1 MSYELSNIDERER
14 ARQRALLAYEL
25 LDPAPEE
32 GFDRL
37 TERAAAICETP
48 IALVS
53 LVDDSRQWFKSK
65 IGLEPQQTARE
76 VAFCNHAIR
85 DTGLFEV
92 TDATLDKRFMDNP
105 LVLSDPNIRFYAGQP
120 LLDPD
125 GYALGT
131 LCVIDREPRQLSEY
145 QRRALALLADE
156 VIDQILA
163 RRNRMLLE
171 QAKETAE
178 QAQAEAEQAQA
189 EAEAANRMKSRFLA
203 VVSHEIRTP
212 LSTIVGYPQLILNG
226 IESLSREEIAEH
238 ARVIFERGQA
248 LLALLNDL
256 IDLSR
261 IEANEI
267 SLNLQPLSLV
277 ELFETIRRGQHALL
291 DADGFSLEVEVE
303 PAAGYVQADDMRLHQ
318 VLANLLSNA
327 KKASPPGG
335 SIGLRATRERDRV
348 LISVTDQGR
357 GMTAAQQERILESFY
372 QAGTYADQG
381 SQGAGLGLSIVK
393 RIVDLHR
400 GELLITSE
408 VGRGSTF
415 TVALEAVE
423 LVRELPPLTILTG
436 GCGRGDTAPATS
448 ANVLVV
454 DDDHTSGLLLT
465 KLLEHEGFYCHRVAS
480 GEQALEICARDS
492 FDVVFL
498 DNQLPGIDGAETM
511 RRLRATTGA
520 SAPTIVALTA
530 DATPDARRRYID
542 LGFDAYESKPVMVAD
557 LAKRVAGYASRVV
570 NRV

>member
-1 MSYELSNIDERER
+1 MSHELSNIDKRER

-25 LDPAPEE
+25 LDTAPEE

-37 TERAAAICETP
+37 TELAAAICETP

-53 LVDDSRQWFKSK
+53 LIDDSRQWFKSR

-163 RRNRMLLE
+163 RRDRMLLE
-171 QAKETAE
+171 QAKEKAE
-178 QAQAEAEQAQA
+178 RAQA
-189 EAEAANRMKSRFLA
+189 EAEAANQMKSRFLA

-226 IESLSREEIAEH
+226 IASLSREEIAEH

-277 ELFETIRRGQHALL
+277 ELFETIRRGQQALL
-291 DADGFSLEVEVE
+291 CAHGFSLEVEVE

-335 SIGLRATRERDRV
+335 SIGLRATREGDRV

-372 QAGTYADQG
+372 QAGTYADEG
-381 SQGAGLGLSIVK
+381 TQGAGLGLSIVK
-393 RIVDLHR
+393 RIVDLHQ
-400 GELLITSE
+400 GELQITSE

-415 TVALEAVE
+415 TVALEAAE
-423 LVRELPPLTILTG
+423 PARELPPLTVLAG
-436 GCGRGDTAPATS
+436 GCARGDTAPVIS

-465 KLLEHEGFYCHRVAS
+465 KLLEHEGFYCHRVVS

-511 RRLRATTGA
+511 RRLRATIGA

-542 LGFDAYESKPVMVAD
+542 LGFDAYEPKPVMVAD
-557 LAKRVAGYASRVV
+557 LAKRVASYASRDM
-570 NRV
+570 NRA